1 MKKLLILWLA
11 PVLLAL
17 FPTLTTY
24 HHNLDQLAFNRLTI
38 PLVYSLGF
46 VLVSGAVA
54 LAVFKSQRKA
64 SLFTSLWI
72 VLFFSFGYL
81 YLKLGET
88 HLVQLLPV
96 SLNTLL
102 IGLFGLILLG
112 VGMALFKKEPA
123 KKLSNFV
130 LIVGLTTVALNLWTI
145 LPFEL
150 QRQLAET
157 RLQKYLLLN
166 PMLPSSVEEPALKP
180 DVYYF
185 IFDRYARQDVL
196 AEYFHFDNQET
207 LQALAQNNFF
217 IGTQSFAN
225 YPNTYLSLASSLNLR
240 YLDFLPQ
247 TLGVKNRDRIPA
259 YQQLIQSNELVRFLK
274 KQGYHYVL
282 AGSFWD
288 PSKTSPLADAN
299 YNLFADFDE
308 FELFMYE
315 RTLWNTLRGVLENKQ
330 LYTGVERLERM
341 AQNFDL
347 RLTSLKK
354 QAGVNSPKFVLAH
367 FLMPH
372 DPNIFDQTCLPMEF
386 AEMRQLTLMEGF
398 LAETQCANKL
408 MLELANYLQTNA
420 KRPTVIIFQS
430 DEGAYLPEQYFNQ
443 NEELVPDDPTAYR
456 IHAAILNAI
465 YLPDKEKPT
474 QAADYQAIGLDERST
489 PINTFRAILNYYFGT
504 NLPILENK
512 VYVFASPDE
521 PYNFREITDRL

>member
-274 KQGYHYVL
+274 LLMPTKRTAELYIGLGYHKHGKTELYRELLDHQGVCSLDRFGFAAGAPPDAGASCLPPHAATL
-282 AGSFWD
+282 AARR
-288 PSKTSPLADAN
+288 T
-299 YNLFADFDE
+299 
-308 FELFMYE
+308 E
-315 RTLWNTLRGVLENKQ
+315 RTNRSRV
-330 LYTGVERLERM
+330 M
-341 AQNFDL
+341 
-347 RLTSLKK
+347 
-354 QAGVNSPKFVLAH
+354 
-367 FLMPH
+367 
-372 DPNIFDQTCLPMEF
+372 CLPRTF
-386 AEMRQLTLMEGF
+386 QHLSAPCSTSQHPSAPFSTLQHPPEHPYSVF
-398 LAETQCANKL
+398 FNK
-408 MLELANYLQTNA
+408 
-420 KRPTVIIFQS
+420 S
-430 DEGAYLPEQYFNQ
+430 
-443 NEELVPDDPTAYR
+443 
-456 IHAAILNAI
+456 
-465 YLPDKEKPT
+465 
-474 QAADYQAIGLDERST
+474 
-489 PINTFRAILNYYFGT
+489 
-504 NLPILENK
+504 
-512 VYVFASPDE
+512 
-521 PYNFREITDRL
+521 